1 MNKIY
6 KVVWNAARGCFVVDS
21 EFIRSSHT
29 GGCGCEQKR
38 SGCTLKRAVLTALL
52 AGGILL
58 PLSGAQVSAAWWG
71 DYGPATNGNK
81 NTLEHEQ
88 WQDAQIKDLQGN
100 QQDVSGL
107 KGDVSDLQDDVSHLE
122 SAFENSAKKDHEQ
135 DADIGGLKDDVSGL
149 KDDVSGLQEGVSG
162 LKEDMAANDLRDTAQ
177 DGRLDGMADWN
188 KQQDAAIEM
197 GKQWDEKQNS
207 QINDLQTSVTQQG
220 ADIDSLKDDMDRE
233 QQMNWSQQGE
243 INNLNKENAMQQ
255 SQINGL
261 EKENDAQ
268 WGAIGHNYE
277 IDKEQGKDIANLKD
291 DMEREQQMNWSQ
303 QGEINN
309 LNKENAMQQSQINGL
324 EKENDAQWGAIG
336 HNYEIDKEQGK
347 DIANLKDDMER
358 EQQMNWSQ
366 QGEINNLNKENAM
379 QQSQIN
385 GLEKENDAQWGAI
398 GHNYEIDKEQGKD
411 IANLKDDMDR
421 EQQMNWSQQ
430 GEINNL
436 NKENA
441 MQQGQIN
448 DLKDDMDREQQMNW
462 NQQGE
467 INDLKGDMAANNF
480 HDAMQDGAIIGGII
494 KDKQQD
500 EALKQETA
508 EREEADKTLG
518 EGLSQLGSDLVDE
531 VTKREE
537 GDKQLQSQID
547 DVNDKVGDADF
558 ADTTYADGAGNVT
571 DAIKD
576 LDDALGEV
584 DYKAQQHTTVTTSD
598 SNIQMSEST
607 NANGGT
613 NYDLALNPNL
623 KVETVQAES
632 GAFGDIQINGKDENG
647 NATNTITGL
656 GNTEWDANHD
666 YTGSTQAAT
675 ESQLQQA
682 IDQTATELTN
692 NSVQYD
698 KNADGSVN
706 KGSVT
711 LGGTGSAPVHL
722 GNVEDGHVAEG
733 SKDAVN
739 GGQLWNVQQQVNDNT
754 SAISGLNSRV
764 DTLDGR
770 IDKVGANAAALAAL
784 HPLDF
789 DPDDKWDFAAG
800 VGNYGGENAM
810 AVGAFYRPN
819 EDTMFSVGGSF
830 GTGEN
835 MVNAGVS
842 FKIGQ
847 GNHVSTSRVA
857 MAKEIETLRHNVAQ
871 LTELVNRL
879 VGSQDQIQNAMTTPF
894 PDVPENH
901 WAYETIEQM
910 RERGIVEGYPD
921 GTFGGDRQMTRYEF
935 ATIVYR
941 AMQKGIGM
949 NEDIQRLVEEF
960 KPELE
965 LIRVDTIAQDSE
977 GRPTIERVRVNKA

>member
-6 KVVWNAARGCFVVDS
+6 KVVWNAARGCFVVGS

-58 PLSGAQVSAAWWG
+58 PLSGAQVGAAPSWPG
-71 DYGPATNGNK
+71 NRDYAAANGENFY
-81 NTLEHEQ
+81 TLDHEK
-88 WQDAQIKDLQGN
+88 WQDDQIDKLKDN

-135 DADIGGLKDDVSGL
+135 DADIGGLKEDVSGL
-149 KDDVSGLQEGVSG
+149 KDDFDASKIKDHKQ
-162 LKEDMAANDLRDTAQ
+162 DAAIEMGIHKDEAQ
-177 DGRLDGMADWN
+177 DAAIEMGIHKDEAQDAAIAGGVIHDAMQDGAIIGGMIKDA
-188 KQQDAAIEM
+188 QQDAAIEM
-197 GKQWDEKQNS
+197 GIHKDEAQDAA
-207 QINDLQTSVTQQG
+207 IEMG
-220 ADIDSLKDDMDRE
+220 IHKDEAQDAAIAGGMIHD
-233 QQMNWSQQGE
+233 
-243 INNLNKENAMQQ
+243 AMQDGA
-255 SQINGL
+255 IIGGMI
-261 EKENDAQ
+261 KDAQ
-268 WGAIGHNYE
+268 QDAAIEMGIH
-277 IDKEQGKDIANLKD
+277 KDEAQDAAIEMGIHKDEAQDAAIAD
-291 DMEREQQMNWSQ
+291 
-303 QGEINN
+303 GVI
-309 LNKENAMQQSQINGL
+309 
-324 EKENDAQWGAIG
+324 
-336 HNYEIDKEQGK
+336 
-347 DIANLKDDMER
+347 
-358 EQQMNWSQ
+358 
-366 QGEINNLNKENAM
+366 
-379 QQSQIN
+379 
-385 GLEKENDAQWGAI
+385 
-398 GHNYEIDKEQGKD
+398 
-411 IANLKDDMDR
+411 
-421 EQQMNWSQQ
+421 
-430 GEINNL
+430 
-436 NKENA
+436 
-441 MQQGQIN
+441 
-448 DLKDDMDREQQMNW
+448 
-462 NQQGE
+462 
-467 INDLKGDMAANNF
+467 

-494 KDKQQD
+494 KDHQQD
-500 EALKQETA
+500 DRLDAVEDKNTEQDSRLDVV
-508 EREEADKTLG
+508 EEVNAD
-518 EGLSQLGSDLVDE
+518 Q
-531 VTKREE
+531 
-537 GDKQLQSQID
+537 QLQIDDVRGEVGQEVADRTKADQHLQDQID

-558 ADTTYADGAGNVT
+558 AETTYADGAGNVT

-607 NANGGT
+607 NTNGGT

-632 GAFGDIQINGKDENG
+632 GSFGDIQINGKDENG

-921 GTFGGDRQMTRYEF
+921 GTFGGDRQMTCYEF